1 MEDDVEVRNDSQ
13 QLQKTRAQDVK
24 GKMSSPT
31 INEKETEIHG
41 TKCYEKEV
49 KVDREMKINIP
60 TKRPKL
66 AISAKPISTLHK
78 QASSPNQ

>member
-1 MEDDVEVRNDSQ
+1 MEDDVEVHNDSQ

-41 TKCYEKEV
+41 MKCYEKEV
-49 KVDREMKINIP
+49 KVDRGNKNKYSYEETHACDQCQTDKY
-60 TKRPKL
+60 
-66 AISAKPISTLHK
+66 
-78 QASSPNQ
+78 SS

>member
-1 MEDDVEVRNDSQ
+1 MEDDVEVRNDCQ
-13 QLQKTRAQDVK
+13 QLQKTRAQVVK

-49 KVDREMKINIP
+49 MSDILQMPYYGNFLIF
-60 TKRPKL
+60 
-66 AISAKPISTLHK
+66 ISNFAFI
-78 QASSPNQ
+78 